1 MPAAFVFAQTYDL
14 PLAATPVAP
23 SGLHQAPGYTVA
35 TPEGVVAGEVAGVV
49 SELGAFVVVLGDVTA
64 GVRVVGEVVG
74 EVVGVAIGVVGG
86 TVTMTP
92 ISGASLD
99 AAMVRPEHDEVSR
112 FLILPHSLL
121 SIDNSQR
128 AFTAT
133 QLPM

>member
-1 MPAAFVFAQTYDL
+1 MPDAFVFAQTYDL

-35 TPEGVVAGEVAGVV
+35 TPEGVVAGEVTGVV
-49 SELGAFVVVLGDVTA
+49 SELGAFVVVVGDVAA
-64 GVRVVGEVVG
+64 GVRVVGVVT
-74 EVVGVAIGVVGG
+74 GVVGG
-86 TVTMTP
+86 TVTITP

-99 AAMVRPEHDEVSR
+99 AAMVSPEHDEVSR

-133 QLPM
+133 QSEI

>member
-1 MPAAFVFAQTYDL
+1 MVFAQTYDL

-35 TPEGVVAGEVAGVV
+35 TPDGVVAGEVTGVV
-49 SELGAFVVVLGDVTA
+49 SELGAFAV
-64 GVRVVGEVVG
+64 VVGEVAAGVL
-74 EVVGVAIGVVGG
+74 VVGAVIGVVGG
-86 TVTMTP
+86 TGTITP

>member
-1 MPAAFVFAQTYDL
+1 MPDAFVFAQTYDL

-35 TPEGVVAGEVAGVV
+35 TPDGVVAGEVAGVV
-49 SELGAFVVVLGDVTA
+49 SELGVFVVVLGDVAA

-74 EVVGVAIGVVGG
+74 VVIGVVGG
-86 TVTMTP
+86 TGTITP
-92 ISGASLD
+92 ISGASED

-133 QLPM
+133 QSPM

>member
-1 MPAAFVFAQTYDL
+1 MPDALVFAQTYDL

-35 TPEGVVAGEVAGVV
+35 TPDGVVAGEVTGVV

-64 GVRVVGEVVG
+64 GVRVVGVVTG
-74 EVVGVAIGVVGG
+74 VVKGVVGG
-86 TVTMTP
+86 TVTITP
-92 ISGASLD
+92 ISGASED

>member
-1 MPAAFVFAQTYDL
+1 VPVAFVFAQTYDL

-49 SELGAFVVVLGDVTA
+49 SELGAFVVVVGDVA
-64 GVRVVGEVVG
+64 GDVA
-74 EVVGVAIGVVGG
+74 VGVFIAGSVVAGVVGDTG
-86 TVTMTP
+86 TITP

-99 AAMVRPEHDEVSR
+99 AAMVRPKHDEVSR

-128 AFTAT
+128 AFTAI
-133 QLPM
+133 QSPM

>member
-1 MPAAFVFAQTYDL
+1 MPDAFVFAQTYDL

-35 TPEGVVAGEVAGVV
+35 TPEGVVAGEVTGVV
-49 SELGAFVVVLGDVTA
+49 SVLGAFVVVVGDVAA
-64 GVRVVGEVVG
+64 GVRVVGVVAG
-74 EVVGVAIGVVGG
+74 VVDGVVGG
-86 TVTMTP
+86 TGTMTP

-99 AAMVRPEHDEVSR
+99 AAMVRPEHDDVSR

-133 QLPM
+133 QLPI

>member
-1 MPAAFVFAQTYDL
+1 MPDAFVFAQTYDL

-35 TPEGVVAGEVAGVV
+35 TPEGVVAGEVTGVV
-49 SELGAFVVVLGDVTA
+49 SELGAFAVVLGDVA
-64 GVRVVGEVVG
+64 EGVRVVGEVVG
-74 EVVGVAIGVVGG
+74 VVIGVVGG
-86 TVTMTP
+86 MGTMTP
-92 ISGASLD
+92 ISGASED
-99 AAMVRPEHDEVSR
+99 AAMVRPEHDDVSR

>member
-1 MPAAFVFAQTYDL
+1 MFVFAQTYDL

-35 TPEGVVAGEVAGVV
+35 TPDGVVAGVV
-49 SELGAFVVVLGDVTA
+49 SELGAFAV
-64 GVRVVGEVVG
+64 VVGELAGDVA
-74 EVVGVAIGVVGG
+74 VGVFAAGAVVAGVVGDTG
-86 TVTMTP
+86 TMTP

-99 AAMVRPEHDEVSR
+99 AAMVRPEHDDVSK
-112 FLILPHSLL
+112 FLTLPHSLL

-128 AFTAT
+128 AFTAI

>member
-35 TPEGVVAGEVAGVV
+35 TPDGVVAGEVAGVV

-64 GVRVVGEVVG
+64 GVRVVGEV
-74 EVVGVAIGVVGG
+74 IGVVGG

-92 ISGASLD
+92 ISGASED

>member
-1 MPAAFVFAQTYDL
+1 MPDAFVFAQTYDL

-35 TPEGVVAGEVAGVV
+35 TPDGVVAGVVDGKVTGVV
-49 SELGAFVVVLGDVTA
+49 SELGAFVVVLGDVAT
-64 GVRVVGEVVG
+64 
-74 EVVGVAIGVVGG
+74 GVVGG

>member
-1 MPAAFVFAQTYDL
+1 MPDAFVFAQTYDL

-35 TPEGVVAGEVAGVV
+35 TPDGVVAGEVAGVV
-49 SELGAFVVVLGDVTA
+49 SELGAFVVVVGDVTA
-64 GVRVVGEVVG
+64 GVRVVGVVN
-74 EVVGVAIGVVGG
+74 GVVGG
-86 TVTMTP
+86 TGTITP

-133 QLPM
+133 QSPM

>member
-1 MPAAFVFAQTYDL
+1 M
-14 PLAATPVAP
+14 
-23 SGLHQAPGYTVA
+23 
-35 TPEGVVAGEVAGVV
+35 

-64 GVRVVGEVVG
+64 GVLVVGEVVG
-74 EVVGVAIGVVGG
+74 EVVGVVIGVVGG
-86 TVTMTP
+86 TVTITP

>member
-1 MPAAFVFAQTYDL
+1 MPVAFVFAQTYDL

-35 TPEGVVAGEVAGVV
+35 TPDGVVAGEVAGDV
-49 SELGAFVVVLGDVTA
+49 SELGAFVVVLGDVAA

-74 EVVGVAIGVVGG
+74 VVIGVVGG

-128 AFTAT
+128 AFTAI
-133 QLPM
+133 QSPM

>member
-1 MPAAFVFAQTYDL
+1 MPDAFVFAQTYDL

-49 SELGAFVVVLGDVTA
+49 SELGAFVVVVGDVAA
-64 GVRVVGEVVG
+64 GVRVIG
-74 EVVGVAIGVVGG
+74 EVVGVVNGVVGG
-86 TVTMTP
+86 TVTITP

-128 AFTAT
+128 AFTAI

>member
-1 MPAAFVFAQTYDL
+1 VPVAFVFAQTYDL

-35 TPEGVVAGEVAGVV
+35 TPEGVVAGEVTGVV
-49 SELGAFVVVLGDVTA
+49 SELGAFVVVVGDVA
-64 GVRVVGEVVG
+64 GDVA
-74 EVVGVAIGVVGG
+74 VGVFIAGAVVAGVVGG
-86 TVTMTP
+86 TGTITP

-128 AFTAT
+128 AFTAI

>member
-1 MPAAFVFAQTYDL
+1 MPVAFVFAQTYDL

-35 TPEGVVAGEVAGVV
+35 TPEGVVAGDVAGDV

-64 GVRVVGEVVG
+64 GVLVVG
-74 EVVGVAIGVVGG
+74 EVVGVVIGVVGG
-86 TVTMTP
+86 TGTITP

>member
-1 MPAAFVFAQTYDL
+1 VPDAFVFAQTYDL

-35 TPEGVVAGEVAGVV
+35 TPEGVVVGEVTGVG
-49 SELGAFVVVLGDVTA
+49 SELGAFVVVLGDVAGDVAVGVFTA
-64 GVRVVGEVVG
+64 GAVV
-74 EVVGVAIGVVGG
+74 AGVVGDTG
-86 TVTMTP
+86 TMTP

-99 AAMVRPEHDEVSR
+99 AAMVRPEHEDVSK

-128 AFTAT
+128 AFTAI

>member
-1 MPAAFVFAQTYDL
+1 MPVAFVFAQTYDL

-35 TPEGVVAGEVAGVV
+35 TPDGVVAGEVTGVV

-64 GVRVVGEVVG
+64 GVLVVG
-74 EVVGVAIGVVGG
+74 EVVGVVIGVVGG
-86 TVTMTP
+86 TGTITP
-92 ISGASLD
+92 ISGASED

-128 AFTAT
+128 AFTAI

>member
-35 TPEGVVAGEVAGVV
+35 TPEGVVAGEVTGVV
-49 SELGAFVVVLGDVTA
+49 SELGAFVVVLGDVAA
-64 GVRVVGEVVG
+64 GVRVVGVVT
-74 EVVGVAIGVVGG
+74 GVVGG
-86 TVTMTP
+86 TVTITP

-112 FLILPHSLL
+112 FLSLPHSLL

>member
-1 MPAAFVFAQTYDL
+1 MPVAFVFAQTYDL

-35 TPEGVVAGEVAGVV
+35 TPEGVVAGEVTGVV
-49 SELGAFVVVLGDVTA
+49 SELGAFVVVVGDVA
-64 GVRVVGEVVG
+64 GDVA
-74 EVVGVAIGVVGG
+74 VGVFIAGAVVAGVVGG

-128 AFTAT
+128 AFTAI

>member
-1 MPAAFVFAQTYDL
+1 MVFAQTYDL

-35 TPEGVVAGEVAGVV
+35 TPDGVVAGEVAGVV

-64 GVRVVGEVVG
+64 GVRVVGEV
-74 EVVGVAIGVVGG
+74 IGVVGG

>member
-1 MPAAFVFAQTYDL
+1 MPDAFVFAQTYDL

-35 TPEGVVAGEVAGVV
+35 TPDGVVAGEVTGVV

-64 GVRVVGEVVG
+64 GVL
-74 EVVGVAIGVVGG
+74 VVGVVIGVVGG
-86 TVTMTP
+86 TVTITP
-92 ISGASLD
+92 ISGASED

>member
-1 MPAAFVFAQTYDL
+1 MPDAFVFAQTYDL

-64 GVRVVGEVVG
+64 GVLVVG
-74 EVVGVAIGVVGG
+74 EVVGVVIGVVGG
-86 TVTMTP
+86 TVTITP
-92 ISGASLD
+92 ISGASED

>member
-1 MPAAFVFAQTYDL
+1 MPVAFVFAQTYDL

-35 TPEGVVAGEVAGVV
+35 TPEGVVAGQVTGVV

-64 GVRVVGEVVG
+64 EVL
-74 EVVGVAIGVVGG
+74 VVGVVIGVVGG
-86 TVTMTP
+86 MGTITP

-128 AFTAT
+128 AFTAI

>member
-35 TPEGVVAGEVAGVV
+35 TPDGVVAGEVAGVV
-49 SELGAFVVVLGDVTA
+49 SELGAFVVVLGDVA
-64 GVRVVGEVVG
+64 
-74 EVVGVAIGVVGG
+74 AGVVGDTG
-86 TVTMTP
+86 TMTP
-92 ISGASLD
+92 ISGASED

>member
-1 MPAAFVFAQTYDL
+1 MPDAFVFAQTYDL

-35 TPEGVVAGEVAGVV
+35 TPDGVVAGEVTGVV
-49 SELGAFVVVLGDVTA
+49 SELGVFVVVLGDVAA

-74 EVVGVAIGVVGG
+74 EVIGVVGG
-86 TVTMTP
+86 TGTITP

-133 QLPM
+133 QSEI

>member
-1 MPAAFVFAQTYDL
+1 VPDAFVFAQTYDL

-35 TPEGVVAGEVAGVV
+35 TPEGVVAGEVTGVV
-49 SELGAFVVVLGDVTA
+49 SELGAFAVVLGDVAA

-74 EVVGVAIGVVGG
+74 VVIGVVGG
-86 TVTMTP
+86 MGTMTP
-92 ISGASLD
+92 ISGASED
-99 AAMVRPEHDEVSR
+99 AAMVRPEHDDVSR

>member
-1 MPAAFVFAQTYDL
+1 MPYAFVFAQTYDL

-35 TPEGVVAGEVAGVV
+35 TPEGVVAGEVTGVV
-49 SELGAFVVVLGDVTA
+49 SELGAFAVVLGDVA
-64 GVRVVGEVVG
+64 EGVRVVGEVVG
-74 EVVGVAIGVVGG
+74 VVIGVVGG
-86 TVTMTP
+86 MGTMTP
-92 ISGASLD
+92 ISGASED
-99 AAMVRPEHDEVSR
+99 AAMVRPEHDDVSR

-128 AFTAT
+128 AFTAI

>member
-1 MPAAFVFAQTYDL
+1 MPDAFVFAQTYDL
-14 PLAATPVAP
+14 PLAATPAAP

-35 TPEGVVAGEVAGVV
+35 TPEGVVAGEVTGVV
-49 SELGAFVVVLGDVTA
+49 SELGAFVVVVGDVTA
-64 GVRVVGEVVG
+64 GVL
-74 EVVGVAIGVVGG
+74 VVGVVVEVVNGVVGG
-86 TVTMTP
+86 TGAMTP

-99 AAMVRPEHDEVSR
+99 AAMVRPEHDDVSR

-128 AFTAT
+128 AFTAI

>member
-1 MPAAFVFAQTYDL
+1 MVFAQTYDL

-64 GVRVVGEVVG
+64 GV
-74 EVVGVAIGVVGG
+74 VGG
-86 TVTMTP
+86 TVTITP

>member
-1 MPAAFVFAQTYDL
+1 M
-14 PLAATPVAP
+14 PVAP

-35 TPEGVVAGEVAGVV
+35 TPDGVVAGEVAGDV

-64 GVRVVGEVVG
+64 EVL
-74 EVVGVAIGVVGG
+74 VVGVVIGVVGG
-86 TVTMTP
+86 MGTITP

-133 QLPM
+133 QSPM

>member
-1 MPAAFVFAQTYDL
+1 MPDAFVFAQTYDL

-35 TPEGVVAGEVAGVV
+35 TPDGVVAGEVTGVV
-49 SELGAFVVVLGDVTA
+49 SELGAFAVVLGDVAA
-64 GVRVVGEVVG
+64 GVRVMG
-74 EVVGVAIGVVGG
+74 EVVGVVNGVVGG
-86 TVTMTP
+86 MVTITP
-92 ISGASLD
+92 ISGASED

-128 AFTAT
+128 AFTAI

>member
-1 MPAAFVFAQTYDL
+1 MPDAFVFAQTYDL

-35 TPEGVVAGEVAGVV
+35 TPDGVVAGEVAGVV
-49 SELGAFVVVLGDVTA
+49 SELGVFVVVLGDVAA

-74 EVVGVAIGVVGG
+74 EVIGVVSG
-86 TVTMTP
+86 TGTITP
-92 ISGASLD
+92 ISGASED

-133 QLPM
+133 QSPM

>member
-1 MPAAFVFAQTYDL
+1 M
-14 PLAATPVAP
+14 PVAP
-23 SGLHQAPGYTVA
+23 SGLHQAPGFTVA
-35 TPEGVVAGEVAGVV
+35 TPDGVVAGEVAGVV
-49 SELGAFVVVLGDVTA
+49 SELGAFVVVLGDVAA
-64 GVRVVGEVVG
+64 GVRIVG
-74 EVVGVAIGVVGG
+74 EVVGVVIGVVGG

-128 AFTAT
+128 AFTAI

>member
-74 EVVGVAIGVVGG
+74 VAIGVVGG